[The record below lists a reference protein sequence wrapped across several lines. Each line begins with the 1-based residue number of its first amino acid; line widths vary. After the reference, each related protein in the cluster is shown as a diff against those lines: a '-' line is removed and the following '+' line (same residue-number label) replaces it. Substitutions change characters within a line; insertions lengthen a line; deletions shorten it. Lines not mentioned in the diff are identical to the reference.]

1 MAIEKGYIISID
13 QSTQGTKAIL
23 IDDEGKIVVRCDRSH
38 QQITNEK
45 GWVSHDPNEIY
56 ENVIQVVSELLEQ
69 SKINTKLIRSLGIS
83 NQRETSLI
91 WRRDTGEVIDNA
103 IVWQCSRAK
112 TITDR
117 LQDKETFDYIKKA
130 TGIHLSPYFP
140 AAKFAWLFET
150 YQLDQLMANGEL
162 CCGTIDSYLIY
173 RLTEK
178 QEFKTDYSNASR
190 TQLFNIVDL
199 KWDEKLCKLFH
210 INPACLP
217 NVCDSDALFGWTDF
231 EGILKH
237 KIPIHAVLGDSHAA
251 LFGQNC
257 VNKGETKATYG
268 TGSSIMMNTGE
279 EVRRS
284 EQGLAT
290 SIAWKINDVVDYVLE
305 GNINYTGAVITW
317 LKEDVKL
324 IENPME
330 TEILASRANEEDIT
344 YLVPAFSGL
353 GAPYWKSDATAMLTG
368 MTRLTGKR
376 EIAKAALESIG
387 YQINDVIEIMKSE
400 SNLDLI
406 RLCVDGGPTSNRYL
420 MQFQSDISN
429 IPVYISEQEELSAIG
444 VGYLAGIKSGLY
456 DLEIMKKVKY
466 KRIYTKME
474 EAKREHK
481 INGWKQSVQLA
492 ITAVNN
498 NKEVHK

>member
-1 MAIEKGYIISID
+1 MEKRYIISID

-23 IDDEGKIVVRCDRSH
+23 LDDEGKIVLRCDGSH
-38 QQITNEK
+38 KQITNEK
-45 GWVSHDPNEIY
+45 GWVSHNPQEIY
-56 ENVIQVVSELLEQ
+56 NSVIQVVKELLEK
-69 SKINTKLIRSLGIS
+69 SCVNTKLICGIGIS

-91 WRRDTGEVIDNA
+91 WKKKNGEIIDNA

-112 TITDR
+112 SIVDR
-117 LQDKETFDYIKKA
+117 IQDQKTLDYIKNT

-140 AAKFAWLFET
+140 AAKFAWLFEQF
-150 YQLDQLMANGEL
+150 QLDSLMANGEL
-162 CCGTIDSYLIY
+162 CCGTIDSYLLY
-173 RLTEK
+173 RLTNKEV
-178 QEFKTDYSNASR
+178 FKTDYSNASR
-190 TQLFNIVDL
+190 TQLFDIVRL

-210 INPACLP
+210 INPECLP
-217 NVCDSDALFGWTDF
+217 EVCASDALFGMSDID
-231 EGILKH
+231 GLLKH
-237 KIPIHAVLGDSHAA
+237 KVPIHAVMGDSHAA

-257 VNKGETKATYG
+257 LKKGETKATYG

-279 EVRRS
+279 EIRKS
-284 EQGLAT
+284 EKGLAT
-290 SIAWKINDVVDYVLE
+290 SIAWKINDTIDYVLE

-317 LKEDVKL
+317 LKEDLKL

-330 TEILASRANEEDIT
+330 TEILASRANDEDTT

-353 GAPYWKSDATAMLTG
+353 GAPYWKSDATALLNG

-387 YQINDVIEIMKSE
+387 YQINDVIEIMKNE

-429 IPVYISEQEELSAIG
+429 IPVYISQQEELSAIG
-444 VGYLAGIKSGLY
+444 VGYLAGMKCDLY
-456 DLEIMKKVKY
+456 DATIMSNIKY
-466 KRIYTKME
+466 ERVYTKME
-474 EAKREHK
+474 PSIREQK
-481 INGWKQSVQLA
+481 INGWKESVQLA

-498 NKEVHK
+498 KQGGA